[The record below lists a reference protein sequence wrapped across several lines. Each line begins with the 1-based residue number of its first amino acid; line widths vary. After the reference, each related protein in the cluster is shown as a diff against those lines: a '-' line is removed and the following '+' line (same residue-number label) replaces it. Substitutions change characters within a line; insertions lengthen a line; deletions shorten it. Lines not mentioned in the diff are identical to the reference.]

1 MPSPDVG
8 GPTPNA
14 EPVNLSP
21 GKSLGAGTIFTG
33 GTEMK
38 FLDFLWIFSN
48 GFG

>member
-38 FLDFLWIFSN
+38 FLDFFVNI
-48 GFG
+48 